1 MVAMVRMVWW
11 DMEGYG
17 EAGMVGYGEDGVVVY
32 GENRE
37 QKVMVVWWLL

>member
-11 DMEGYG
+11 D
-17 EAGMVGYGEDGVVVY
+17 MVGYGEDGVVVY